1 MIKAFSGKVVSL
13 KMNKTAVVEVVRRKP
28 HPLYRKLIRKS
39 KRIKAGIAEGLTLTL
54 GQTVKI
60 VETKPTSK
68 DKFFIVKEVIKW
80 FNTEQC

>member
-68 DKFFIVKEVIKW
+68 DKFFIVKEVIK
-80 FNTEQC
+80 